1 MTKRASALLVL
12 AVLLSGRTAGAQVLP
27 SGLRF
32 EGGAGVNG
40 NIVTFNALPNGT
52 GTVTINNM
60 TTFSPGGSQPESNRG
75 LQTLA
80 PYAGIGYSRTLPGHI
95 KLNVETGALFDGP
108 PPTLAAPPL
117 PGLPE
122 NLALQYR
129 YTEEHQRSVSIAP
142 LAKLT
147 LSLRF

>member
-1 MTKRASALLVL
+1 MTKGASALLVL
-12 AVLLSGRTAGAQVLP
+12 AVLLSGRAAWAQALP
-27 SGLRF
+27 PGLRF
-32 EGGAGVNG
+32 SGGAGING
-40 NIVTFNALPNGT
+40 NVVTLNALPNGT
-52 GTVTINNM
+52 GTLTINNM
-60 TTFSPGGSQPESNRG
+60 TFSSGGSVPENGHG

-80 PYAGIGYSRTLPGHI
+80 PYAGVGYTETLPGHI
-95 KLNVETGALFDGP
+95 KLDIQTGALFDGP

-122 NLALQYR
+122 NLALQYQ
-129 YTEEHQRSVSIAP
+129 YGEDQRRPVSVAP